1 MEKMLAEIKADIAK
15 LHEHAAKYRKLAE
28 ERRAADHGPIAD
40 KLLEYVADLEAKAD
54 GSGLARGGGLL
65 FRGHQMKAPL

>member
-40 KLLEYVADLEAKAD
+40 KLLEYVADLEAKAAAMEAALQ
-54 GSGLARGGGLL
+54 GAAACSSGGI
-65 FRGHQMKAPL
+65 K